1 MYTGNTR
8 GLFTSF
14 IGLAVYPC
22 VYREHAGEF
31 KARDG
36 RPGLSL
42 CIQGTLTVTNSPRR
56 LLRFIP
62 VYTGNTLS
70 IVTSLSNVTVY
81 PCVYREHWV
90 MAPQN
95 RMRLGLSLCVQG
107 TQIFTKRLCNA
118 ERFIPVC
125 TGNTYPAIEPLIKKP
140 VYPCVY
146 REHFTLQL
154 SLRQKGG
161 LSLCVQG
168 TRLIRGQS
176 LTGFRFIP
184 VCTGNTCQN
193 CPSNSANTVYPCVYR
208 EHYPCLIMSSPSF
221 GLSLCVQ
228 GTRKYSSSSNI
239 TSRFIPVCT
248 GNTAT
253 D

>member
-1 MYTGNTR
+1 MYIGNTPYLYIAIKIAAVYPCVYREHVERQKSRCPLARFIPVYTGNT
-8 GLFTSF
+8 LDDTKWSVED
-14 IGLAVYPC
+14 AVYPC

-56 LLRFIP
+56 LLRFIPVYTGNTSWSPDENLEYTVYPCVYREHGELQLNHGFFCGLSLCIQGTQMTEGTTWAEHRFIP

-125 TGNTYPAIEPLIKKP
+125 TGNTICSIFVWL
-140 VYPCVY
+140 
-146 REHFTLQL
+146 
-154 SLRQKGG
+154 
-161 LSLCVQG
+161 
-168 TRLIRGQS
+168 
-176 LTGFRFIP
+176 
-184 VCTGNTCQN
+184 
-193 CPSNSANTVYPCVYR
+193 
-208 EHYPCLIMSSPSF
+208 
-221 GLSLCVQ
+221 
-228 GTRKYSSSSNI
+228 
-239 TSRFIPVCT
+239 
-248 GNTAT
+248 
-253 D
+253 